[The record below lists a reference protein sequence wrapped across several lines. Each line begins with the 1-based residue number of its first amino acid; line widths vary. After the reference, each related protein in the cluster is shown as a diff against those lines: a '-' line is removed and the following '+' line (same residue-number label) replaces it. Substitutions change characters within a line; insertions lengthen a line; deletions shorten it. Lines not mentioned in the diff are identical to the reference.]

1 MRRNF
6 GSLSDDATAPL
17 ADVVP
22 PISQQGS
29 IPSPAARGLSSHV
42 RQLSKR
48 NQGIL
53 RWIALAVVAGG
64 VVALAFVQRA
74 IR

>member
-1 MRRNF
+1 M
-6 GSLSDDATAPL
+6 
-17 ADVVP
+17 P

-48 NQGIL
+48 KQGIL

-64 VVALAFVQRA
+64 VVALAFVQLA